1 VLVADSRI
9 KRLQV
14 AVISC
19 AFRCCLLS
27 LFCLVSLSVHAATLE
42 YTVSGL
48 QGKTERNVLAF
59 LGPAPQTNPERL
71 NFLVSARSKV
81 EQALQALGYYQPIID
96 LQTQRSESVW
106 QLEIAVDLGEPVRI
120 RDISIVF
127 LGSAANDEAFT
138 ELLGNTNLVS
148 ASVLNHGKF
157 DAFRKRVLS
166 LGQQRGYLD
175 AEILQSRVAVRAD
188 AGTADI
194 EFTYDSG
201 KRYRFGEVVQN
212 EALLNRELLD
222 ALKPFQQGDFFDQA
236 RLREYQN
243 NLQRTGYFSSVIVQ
257 PLRLLARQDE
267 VPIEVKLHAANS
279 HSFDVGIGYST
290 DTEERVSLTW
300 RTPRINRYGHSQV
313 TRLQYSP
320 VNPSGRFTYSIP
332 VYDPLNDVVQLWAR
346 TEENEYGDLDS
357 QQDELGIRRE
367 IRKGQWIYGY
377 SLRDLNESWEVLGI
391 NSNDEYLLLGG
402 SLSGRVQSGS
412 LVDPASGFSQLYT
425 LEAGNEQLG
434 SVVDLLRLT
443 AEFRVVFTPWPRQRF
458 VSRAEFGVV
467 EIANGDR
474 FELAPSLNFF
484 AGGSQSI
491 RGYAYQ
497 SLGDEIVVDE
507 GNGRTKTLVVGGDRL
522 VTGSLEY
529 QYYFTDVWRGAL
541 FVDGGDAFDEGE
553 FDANYGVGFGVH
565 YITPVGAVRVE
576 LANSVSDENPDWYL
590 HLSIGAEF

>member
-1 VLVADSRI
+1 M
-9 KRLQV
+9 
-14 AVISC
+14 
-19 AFRCCLLS
+19 
-27 LFCLVSLSVHAATLE
+27 E

-81 EQALQALGYYQPIID
+81 EHALQALGYYQPIID
-96 LQTQRSESVW
+96 LQTQRSEPVW
-106 QLEIAVDLGEPVRI
+106 QLEIAVNLGEPVRI

-148 ASVLNHGKF
+148 ASVLDHGKF
-157 DAFRKRVLS
+157 EAFRKRVLS

-222 ALKPFQQGDFFDQA
+222 ALKPFQQGDFFDQV

-332 VYDPLNDVVQLWAR
+332 IYDPLNDVVQLWAS

-367 IRKGQWIYGY
+367 IRNGQWIYGY

-443 AEFRVVFTPWPRQRF
+443 AEFRAVFTPWPRQRF

-497 SLGDEIVVDE
+497 SLGNEIVVDE

>member
-1 VLVADSRI
+1 MLVADSRI
-9 KRLQV
+9 KRLPV

-81 EQALQALGYYQPIID
+81 EHALQALGYYQPIID
-96 LQTQRSESVW
+96 LQTQRSEPVW
-106 QLEIAVDLGEPVRI
+106 QLEIAVNLGEPVRI

-148 ASVLNHGKF
+148 ASVLDHGKF
-157 DAFRKRVLS
+157 EAFRKRVLS

-222 ALKPFQQGDFFDQA
+222 ALKPFQQGDFFDQV

-332 VYDPLNDVVQLWAR
+332 IYDPLNDVVQLWAS

-367 IRKGQWIYGY
+367 IRNGQWIYGY

-443 AEFRVVFTPWPRQRF
+443 AEFRAVFTPWPRQRF

-497 SLGDEIVVDE
+497 SLGNEIVVDE